1 MEMLWQELVCGLIDG
16 FFSAQT
22 LAQKSLNESLPL
34 RINFL
39 VPHLW
44 PYFHPDIGTEVPERV
59 PAITYQ
65 FFWAPSMVF
74 FSVQTLAQKSLNEFL
89 PSDVHF
95 WGAIYGF
102 IHPDSGREV
111 PERVPATIYQ
121 FFGAPSMAFFS
132 AQTLAQKSLNEFLPL
147 YINFLGSHLWR
158 FPPRQWDRSPW
169 TSSCHQMFIFGAT
182 SMAFFPPRRWDRS
195 PWKISWNPMCAFGG
209 PSFGRICPD
218 SKTNFQK
225 KIMAQNVYFGAAIF
239 GRIRPGQNFGFQ
251 KGIVTKR
258 EEQQSTF
265 WESENWDLLSHLNT
279 FQKLLSYSADFGN
292 LSSRGCYCYPGNL
305 SMVDSRTSPV
315 SAQTGGQ
322 KSLNEFLPLYINF
335 MVPHLWPFFRPRH
348 WHRSPWTS
356 SCHYISIF
364 WGPIYGVFRPDSG
377 TEAPERVPATRCSF
391 LGPHLWPFFRPDG
404 GTEVLERFPG
414 TQCAFL
420 GAPALAVSAQI
431 VGHISLIF
439 LMIPVWCSWVKT

>member
-1 MEMLWQELVCGLIDG
+1 MAHKKWTFFHRKNGNVVAGTCLWPYRW

-44 PYFHPDIGTEVPERV
+44 PYFRPDIGTEVPEQV

-65 FFWAPSMVF
+65 FFWAPSMAF

-158 FPPRQWDRSPW
+158 FPPRQWDRSP
-169 TSSCHQMFIFGAT
+169 
-182 SMAFFPPRRWDRS
+182 
-195 PWKISWNPMCAFGG
+195 
-209 PSFGRICPD
+209 
-218 SKTNFQK
+218 
-225 KIMAQNVYFGAAIF
+225 
-239 GRIRPGQNFGFQ
+239 
-251 KGIVTKR
+251 
-258 EEQQSTF
+258 
-265 WESENWDLLSHLNT
+265 
-279 FQKLLSYSADFGN
+279 
-292 LSSRGCYCYPGNL
+292 
-305 SMVDSRTSPV
+305 
-315 SAQTGGQ
+315 
-322 KSLNEFLPLYINF
+322 
-335 MVPHLWPFFRPRH
+335 
-348 WHRSPWTS
+348 
-356 SCHYISIF
+356 
-364 WGPIYGVFRPDSG
+364 
-377 TEAPERVPATRCSF
+377 
-391 LGPHLWPFFRPDG
+391 
-404 GTEVLERFPG
+404 
-414 TQCAFL
+414 
-420 GAPALAVSAQI
+420 
-431 VGHISLIF
+431 
-439 LMIPVWCSWVKT
+439 